1 VAAGVLMSSSLED
14 SVAVVTGGSSGL
26 GKASAQMLA
35 HMGAHVLLVARGAAR
50 LEETAL
56 EIKNEGGTASWLAV
70 DASNPEGCDQVAA
83 HAAELGTVKVLINS
97 AGIGSAIPASRETTA
112 EFRHVIDV
120 NLNGTY
126 WMCQRI
132 AGVMAAGGSIV
143 NVSSVLGLVS
153 VGLPQAA
160 YATSKAGLLGLTR
173 DLAVQWATRRRIRV
187 NAICPGYFASPM
199 LDELRE
205 GMLNEIVQRVPL
217 GRVGS
222 ADEIASVVAFLASD
236 LSSYITGATLVVDGG
251 MTIR

>member
-1 VAAGVLMSSSLED
+1 MTAAILQPSLLEG

-26 GKASAQMLA
+26 GKASARMLSQ
-35 HMGAHVLLVARGAAR
+35 MGAHVLLVARGAER
-50 LEETAL
+50 LAATAQ
-56 EIKNEGGTASWLAV
+56 EIKDDGAMASWLAV
-70 DASNPEGCDQVAA
+70 DASSPEGCAQVAA
-83 HAAELGTVKVLINS
+83 RAAGLGTVKVLINS
-97 AGIGSAIPASRETTA
+97 AGLGSAVPASRETA
-112 EFRHVIDV
+112 AAFRQVIDV

-132 AGVMAAGGSIV
+132 ASVMATGGSIV

-153 VGLPQAA
+153 VGIPQAA

-173 DLAVQWATRRRIRV
+173 DLAVQWATRRGIRV
-187 NAICPGYFASPM
+187 NAICPGYFSSPM
-199 LDELRE
+199 LDELRD
-205 GMLNEIVQRVPL
+205 GTLDEIVQRVPL

-222 ADEIASVVAFLASD
+222 AEEIANVVGFLASD